1 MKSKELSRAERCGI
15 QLGESIVEMA
25 NLMYQ
30 KNTKRNFYKGLTKVL
45 SVAYMHEV
53 TLAR

>member
-1 MKSKELSRAERCGI
+1 
-15 QLGESIVEMA
+15 MA

-45 SVAYMHEV
+45 SVADTHEV
-53 TLAR
+53 TLAGEEERLDDGS